1 MLANEPI
8 KSDVPRFHYNAK
20 YSLSINLAG
29 KYVPAVDTILIANVR
44 ESTKVWFD
52 AMSFRSNVPDNV
64 FFASME
70 GTSLQ
75 AQFLVNEKPVYN
87 APFNINLRHESIPLN
102 YIKPT
107 PTKIEVRLIGDLN
120 QVPGNLG
127 IPVIELHFGLTLALD
142 SNVEGRK
149 A

>member
-1 MLANEPI
+1 MLVNEPI

-20 YSLSINLAG
+20 FTLSIDING
-29 KYVPAVDTILIANVR
+29 KYVPSEDTVLITTVR

-52 AMSFRSNVPDNV
+52 AMSFRSNIPDNV

-75 AQFLVNEKPVYN
+75 AQFLVNKKPVYN

-107 PTKIEVRLIGDLN
+107 PTDIEVKLIGDLN
-120 QVPGNLG
+120 QVPDNLG